1 MDEKDIAILE
11 LLQQDARMPL
21 KEIGEKVGLAAPT
34 VHERIQS
41 MIRQN
46 VISGFTTL
54 IDPKKVNLD
63 ITAFIML
70 YFKTGGSLG
79 DPKVIELISSIADI
93 QECFH
98 LAGDED
104 LIIKIRTKNMT
115 TLENIILRISKSGHF
130 SGTKTII
137 ALSTV
142 KDSMTLN
149 LSHFLD
155 GNGREKERTRQSASE
170 PRADAL

>member
-1 MDEKDIAILE
+1 MDEKDISILA

-21 KEIGEKVGLAAPT
+21 KEIGERVGLAAPT
-34 VHERIQS
+34 VHERIQA
-41 MIRQN
+41 MLRQN
-46 VISGFTTL
+46 VISGFTTI

-63 ITAFIML
+63 ITSFIML

-79 DPKVIELISSIADI
+79 DPKVIELINSIDDI

-115 TLENIILRISKSGHF
+115 TLEDIILRLSKSGHF
-130 SGTKTII
+130 SRTKTII

-142 KDSMTLN
+142 KESVALN
-149 LSHFLD
+149 LGHFIEK
-155 GNGREKERTRQSASE
+155 GTREKQERTRQAAVE
-170 PRADAL
+170 TETA

>member
-1 MDEKDIAILE
+1 MDEKDISILE
-11 LLQQDARMPL
+11 LLQKDARMPL

-34 VHERIQS
+34 VHERIQG
-41 MIRQN
+41 MMRQN
-46 VISGFTTL
+46 VIAGFTTL
-54 IDPKKVNLD
+54 VDPKKVNLD

-79 DPKVIELISSIADI
+79 DPKVVELINSIKDI

-104 LIIKIRTKNMT
+104 LIIKLRTRNMT
-115 TLENIILRISKSGHF
+115 TLEDIILKLSKSGHF
-130 SGTKTII
+130 SRTKTII

-142 KDSMTLN
+142 KETVSLN
-149 LSHFLD
+149 LGHFVEKPA
-155 GNGREKERTRQSASE
+155 REKGEKPRQQIVETGAV
-170 PRADAL
+170 

>member
-1 MDEKDIAILE
+1 MDEKDISILE
-11 LLQQDARMPL
+11 LLQKDARMPL
-21 KEIGEKVGLAAPT
+21 KEIGERVGLAAPT

-41 MIRQN
+41 MLRQN
-46 VISGFTTL
+46 VISGFTTV

-70 YFKTGGSLG
+70 YFQTGGSLG
-79 DPKVIELISSIADI
+79 DPKVIELIRGIDDI

-115 TLENIILRISKSGHF
+115 TLEDIILRLSKSGHF
-130 SGTKTII
+130 SRTKTII

-142 KDSMTLN
+142 KDSVALN
-149 LSHFLD
+149 LSHSLHS
-155 GNGREKERTRQSASE
+155 GSREKEKTHRTVAE
-170 PRADAL
+170 TPGTV

>member
-1 MDEKDIAILE
+1 MDEKDMQILR

-34 VHERIQS
+34 VHERIQA
-41 MIRQN
+41 MLRDK
-46 VISGFTTL
+46 VITGFAAL
-54 IDPKKVNLD
+54 VDPRKVGLE

-79 DPKVIELISSIADI
+79 DPNVVELINSIEDI

-104 LIIKIRTKNMT
+104 LIVKVRTRDMS
-115 TLENIILRISKSGHF
+115 TLEDIIFRLSRSGHF
-130 SGTKTII
+130 SRTKTII
-137 ALSTV
+137 ALSTIRESV
-142 KDSMTLN
+142 ALN
-149 LSHFLD
+149 LSYV
-155 GNGREKERTRQSASE
+155 GKR
-170 PRADAL
+170 

>member
-11 LLQQDARMPL
+11 LLQKDARMPL

-34 VHERIQS
+34 VHERIQT
-41 MIRQN
+41 MLRQN

-54 IDPKKVNLD
+54 VDPRKVNLD

-79 DPKVIELISSIADI
+79 DPKVVELINSLADI

-104 LIIKIRTKNMT
+104 LIIKIRTKNMI
-115 TLENIILRISKSGHF
+115 TLEDIILRLSKSGHF
-130 SGTKTII
+130 SRTKTII

-142 KDSMTLN
+142 KDSVVLN
-149 LSHFLD
+149 LSHFTEK
-155 GNGREKERTRQSASE
+155 GGRERNSRHA
-170 PRADAL
+170 PAAADTA

>member
-1 MDEKDIAILE
+1 MDEKDISILE
-11 LLQQDARMPL
+11 LLQKDARMPL
-21 KEIGEKVGLAAPT
+21 KEIGENVGLAAPT
-34 VHERIQS
+34 VHERIQA
-41 MIRQN
+41 MLRQN

-54 IDPKKVNLD
+54 VDPKKVNLD
-63 ITAFIML
+63 ITAFMML

-79 DPKVIELISSIADI
+79 DPKVIELISSIEDI

-115 TLENIILRISKSGHF
+115 TLEDIILRLSKSGHF
-130 SGTKTII
+130 SRTKTII

-142 KDSMTLN
+142 KDSVTLN
-149 LSHFLD
+149 LRHFT
-155 GNGREKERTRQSASE
+155 EKAPKEKQERRQTAVE
-170 PRADAL
+170 TGAV